1 MTRIEVEN
9 ALKALGHKNGQ
20 IRGFK
25 TITAPKVNK
34 SNRTTGEK
42 KDWGVITV
50 IKSFSA
56 MVGVNYENAAN
67 NELERHGEART
78 FVAQKPVGKHY
89 YEGSTYMMQNDNDE
103 HKFYVS
109 MDEIGGAKREY
120 FRDGKPMTES
130 EVEELREYMP
140 KPSASKIAGR
150 WRTPSV
156 ESIVSIS

>member
-20 IRGFK
+20 IRGFV
-25 TITAPKVNK
+25 TLTTPKVNK
-34 SNRTTGEK
+34 SNRTTKEK
-42 KDWGVITV
+42 KDWGLVTIR
-50 IKSFSA
+50 KSFSA
-56 MVGVNYENAAN
+56 MVGVCYENAVN
-67 NELERHGEART
+67 NQQERDGGERD
-78 FVAQKPVGKHY
+78 FVAQKPYGKHY
-89 YEGSTYMMQNDNDE
+89 YDGSTYMLQNDNDE

-120 FRDGKPMTES
+120 FRDGQPMTEA